1 MFGVLFG
8 VLFQV
13 QINIKVNI
21 YIRNTQQHMFGVHFG
36 VLCQERIN
44 INVKGFCS
52 NVQAFATPI
61 THLSNCESTNQ
72 KHKAIFV
79 CLFLF
84 SVLIQEKEKKYRF
97 HTPESYHA
105 K

>member
-79 CLFLF
+79 WSSLQCTY
-84 SVLIQEKEKKYRF
+84 SRKRKKV
-97 HTPESYHA
+97 
-105 K
+105 